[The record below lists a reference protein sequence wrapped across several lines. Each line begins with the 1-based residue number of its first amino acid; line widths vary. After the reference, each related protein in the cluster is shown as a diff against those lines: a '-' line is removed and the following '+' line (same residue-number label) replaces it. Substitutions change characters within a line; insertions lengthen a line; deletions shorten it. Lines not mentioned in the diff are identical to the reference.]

1 MTAEYKPLP
10 SWSPPARENPSPE
23 FHGET
28 TTAVIHEAVGRA
40 LSMWE
45 HAESALIKL
54 FQLLCETE
62 SLAAPRAYG
71 TLQSTFARESAL
83 EYAAEEFFARRDA
96 QDHELVIGFVREYR
110 KASVYRNKIAHG
122 MAMQPHEFG
131 YFLCPPSYSSRR
143 RETPYPTQQWGFGA
157 KYFYRVQEI
166 DRIRDRFEQI
176 LSSGM
181 SLVLYLNEK
190 YKVLP
195 PGSLHP

>member
-1 MTAEYKPLP
+1 MRAEYKPLP
-10 SWSPPARENPSPE
+10 PWSPPAREQPSPE

-45 HAESALIKL
+45 HVESVLIKL

-71 TLQSTFARESAL
+71 TPTSAHARQSAL
-83 EYAAEEFFARRDA
+83 IYAAEEFFARRDT
-96 QDHELVIGFVREYR
+96 QDQELVLGYS
-110 KASVYRNKIAHG
+110 KAYVAASAYRNQIAHG

-131 YFLCPPSYSSRR
+131 CFLCPPSYAGRR
-143 RETPYPTQQWGFGA
+143 RETPYPTQQWAFGA

-166 DRIRDRFEQI
+166 DRIRDRFE
-176 LSSGM
+176 
-181 SLVLYLNEK
+181 
-190 YKVLP
+190 
-195 PGSLHP
+195 